1 MSLPDELQSLAAL
14 KAKGALTEQEF
25 AQAKAEVI
33 AKYECTSTGIVGMY
47 GGHLGLTY
55 FITATAD
62 PSVVEATV
70 RDMRSH
76 PAGHMDTKRKM
87 RKNDSV
93 PAVWDSVGG
102 CSPQERW
109 EFEPGLGAFTSSRCW
124 RPGRFVRSVGT
135 RLGIQMGCG

>member
-1 MSLPDELQSLAAL
+1 MSLPDELQSLANL
-14 KAKGALTEQEF
+14 RRDGALTEQEF

-33 AKYECTSTGIVGMY
+33 AKYECTSTGIVGTY
-47 GGHLGLTY
+47 GERADGLTY

-62 PSVVEATV
+62 PSVVEATI

-93 PAVWDSVGG
+93 PAVWDSVGPH
-102 CSPQERW
+102 SPHERW

-124 RPGRFVRSVGT
+124 RPGRFVRLVGRWAVGT
-135 RLGIQMGCG
+135 PY